1 MLQDIRQNV
10 QGTAAKVVVWVIVVS
25 FALFGIESI
34 LLGGGS
40 TGVAEVN
47 GEEISPLEVQQMV
60 NTQQRQ
66 LMAMFGENIDPAM
79 LDEQRLSSQALQSI
93 IGRRLLTQSAGE
105 LNLSVSEAE
114 IGRIISGMEQF
125 EMNGQFSPDLY
136 KSTLAQ
142 AGYTPGS
149 FKQALKQDVVVNQLR
164 SGLAGS
170 EFATPAERDLAAR
183 IFAEQRDV
191 RYLTIP
197 LTTVEESVDISD
209 AEVAEFYQANEA
221 NFYSPE
227 SVTLDYVELRAEDF
241 AAEVDEEEL
250 LAMYDQEKNSYQYQ
264 TENRVS
270 HILLTQGDD
279 ESDEAYAQR
288 ITEVEA
294 ALAEGQDFAS
304 LAETYSDDIGS
315 ASSGGDLGYSA
326 GDAFPEAM
334 ETAIA
339 ELAVDAV
346 SAAVETDAG
355 THFILVT
362 ERRDGEAPTFAE
374 MRPELE
380 QRVQEREAQATLLS
394 KVEELRDLAFNAPNL
409 KAPAGE
415 LGLEIAT
422 SDPVTRSQVEGLFAN
437 PSLLAAV
444 FSEDVLELGHN
455 SEVIELAPDHF
466 VAVHLNTHQAP
477 ELQPLDAVR
486 DQIVVALRE
495 QHARESVAV
504 TAEQAVA
511 QLRAGATVEE
521 VAGQLGYEWQVEI
534 GAQRDSAML
543 DPALTEAAFS
553 LRAPESG
560 ASVSDYTMT
569 AGGDAIVFDVSR
581 VAPGQYASLP
591 PGRKSQISQL
601 IGGERGTL
609 VQNEYQRSLRQRA
622 DITVY

>member
-40 TGVAEVN
+40 SGVAEVN
-47 GEEISPLEVQQMV
+47 GEEISPVEVQQVV

-66 LMAMFGENIDPAM
+66 LIAMLGENIDPAL
-79 LDEQRLSSQALQSI
+79 LDDQRLSSQALQSI
-93 IGRRLLTQSAGE
+93 ISRRLLTQSADD

-114 IGRIISGMEQF
+114 VGRIISGMEQF
-125 EMNGQFSPDLY
+125 EINGQFSPDLY

-149 FKQALKQDVVVNQLR
+149 FKQALKEDVVVNQLR

-183 IFAEQRDV
+183 IIAEQRDV

-197 LTTVEESVDISD
+197 LTTVEASVDISD
-209 AEVAEFYQANEA
+209 AEVAEYYQANEA
-221 NFYSPE
+221 DFYSPE

-241 AAEVDEEEL
+241 VAPVDDEEL

-279 ESDEAYAQR
+279 ESDEAYAGR
-288 ITEVEA
+288 IAEVES
-294 ALAEGQDFAS
+294 ALADGGDFAS

-339 ELAVDAV
+339 ELAVDTV
-346 SAAVETDAG
+346 SAPVETDAG

-362 ERRDGEAPTFAE
+362 ERRDGEPPTFAE

-380 QRVQEREAQATLLS
+380 QRVQQREAQATLLS
-394 KVEELRDLAFNAPNL
+394 KVEALRDLAFNAPNL

-422 SDPVTRSQVEGLFAN
+422 SEPVTRSQAEGLFAN
-437 PSLLAAV
+437 PSLLAAA

-455 SEVIELAPDHF
+455 SEVVELAPDHF
-466 VAVHLNTHQAP
+466 VAVHLNTHRTP
-477 ELQPLDAVR
+477 ELQPLEAVR
-486 DQIVVALRE
+486 EQIVAALRD
-495 QHARESVAV
+495 QHAREAVAA

-511 QLRAGATVEE
+511 QLRGGASVEE
-521 VAGQLGYEWQVEI
+521 VAAQLGFEWQVEI

-543 DPALTEAAFS
+543 DPALRDAAFS
-553 LRAPESG
+553 LRAPESDQ
-560 ASVSDYTMT
+560 SVADYTMT
-569 AGGDAIVFDVSR
+569 AAGDAIVFDVSR
-581 VAPGQYASLP
+581 VAPGQYAALP
-591 PGRKSQISQL
+591 PGRKSRINQL